1 MQTISPIP
9 ASIQNNALMSLCTLV
24 EQQQKQ
30 NVDQV
35 EHYTSLFVN
44 DYIRIS
50 TRNKK
55 PFDRKGT
62 IYNSLDTSTDSVIE
76 NEVVNYVRSIET
88 SKWKRKKEN
97 TIEWICTE
105 SFPNET
111 KLQRACSAFTRF
123 AHCLR
128 ANHNFQS
135 KGKLR
140 VTFQRVFYPELF
152 GALTFPDDTNRGL
165 SKGSLQDCFCHM
177 LRFITG
183 VTVTKKGHKYS
194 VGSKR
199 LSKEEL
205 IFFLPIGW
213 QVINRVF
220 ISPHPENKQFRT
232 YKEVERYLNIGNKQG
247 GKRKKRKKNVTQEVK
262 NPYKKIYLKKRS
274 PVRTFSTVP
283 AVEQYLSQSVSSSSS
298 SKSSSK
304 TSSTTTPP
312 AQSTA
317 AVTSS
322 TEVEC

>member
-1 MQTISPIP
+1 MTGQ
-9 ASIQNNALMSLCTLV
+9 
-24 EQQQKQ
+24 
-30 NVDQV
+30 
-35 EHYTSLFVN
+35 
-44 DYIRIS
+44 
-50 TRNKK
+50 
-55 PFDRKGT
+55 
-62 IYNSLDTSTDSVIE
+62 
-76 NEVVNYVRSIET
+76 EV
-88 SKWKRKKEN
+88 
-97 TIEWICTE
+97 ICTG
-105 SFPNET
+105 SFPNDT

-128 ANHNFQS
+128 ANHKFQS

-152 GALTFPDDTNRGL
+152 GALTYPDDTNRGL

-205 IFFLPIGW
+205 IYFLPIGW

-220 ISPHPENKQFRT
+220 ISPHPENRQFRS
-232 YKEVERYLNIGNKQG
+232 YKEVERYLNIDKQG
-247 GKRKKRKKNVTQEVK
+247 GKRKKRKKRKKNVTQEVK

-274 PVRTFSTVP
+274 PVRTFSIVP
-283 AVEQYLSQSVSSSSS
+283 VVEQYLESQ
-298 SKSSSK
+298 
-304 TSSTTTPP
+304 
-312 AQSTA
+312 
-317 AVTSS
+317 SS

>member
-1 MQTISPIP
+1 
-9 ASIQNNALMSLCTLV
+9 
-24 EQQQKQ
+24 
-30 NVDQV
+30 
-35 EHYTSLFVN
+35 
-44 DYIRIS
+44 
-50 TRNKK
+50 
-55 PFDRKGT
+55 
-62 IYNSLDTSTDSVIE
+62 
-76 NEVVNYVRSIET
+76 
-88 SKWKRKKEN
+88 
-97 TIEWICTE
+97 
-105 SFPNET
+105 
-111 KLQRACSAFTRF
+111 
-123 AHCLR
+123 
-128 ANHNFQS
+128 QS

-152 GALTFPDDTNRGL
+152 GTLTFPDDTNRGL

-177 LRFITG
+177 LKFITG

-283 AVEQYLSQSVSSSSS
+283 VVEQSSSSSS
-298 SKSSSK
+298 SKSGDSSK
-304 TSSTTTPP
+304 SSSTTSP

-317 AVTSS
+317 TVTSP